1 MKYDIGTPQALNIDA
16 FGFPGERTFRI
27 FLECSGSSI
36 SLWLEKQQLFELAM
50 AISRILE
57 VVKDNQTVDISLE
70 ENLEPIDK
78 IPVEV
83 EFTVGRLSL
92 AHNPASN
99 LFIIEAYNI
108 SDNVDDEANITFHIS
123 KSKLQDISTEAFKI
137 CASGRPIC
145 SLCGEPMDLELHICS
160 EPDGII
166 QI

>member
-1 MKYDIGTPQALNIDA
+1 
-16 FGFPGERTFRI
+16 
-27 FLECSGSSI
+27 
-36 SLWLEKQQLFELAM
+36 M
-50 AISRILE
+50 AINRILE

-137 CASGRPIC
+137 
-145 SLCGEPMDLELHICS
+145 
-160 EPDGII
+160 
-166 QI
+166 